1 MKYRPPLDVA
11 NAGHSEPGASE
22 RAQQAPSMLPV
33 VLAWHVGAAAAAG
46 GGTEHRSLCPSRY
59 SREVLLGG
67 VSLALAC
74 ARAIGLTGGGR
85 RPRRVL

>member
-1 MKYRPPLDVA
+1 MPATAARC
-11 NAGHSEPGASE
+11 EPEASE

-33 VLAWHVGAAAAAG
+33 VLAWHVGAAAAAAGG
-46 GGTEHRSLCPSRY
+46 GGTEHRSLCRSRY
-59 SREVLLGG
+59 SREVLLGV

-85 RPRRVL
+85 RPRHVL